1 MALSLIDSNE
11 TPLEC
16 LNPLSE
22 ERHLI
27 MKRNGDIILSPS
39 KGRLCPLYQLY
50 SGVSLYVARCTLFKD
65 GIVIAIVCDDRS
77 LKKLYQRMEDMGVM
91 FRIISVRRLR
101 SKNRSGRLSREQL
114 LTLMI
119 AHRIGYFDVPS
130 KASIRD
136 VAKVLGKS
144 PSTVS
149 ELIKRGIKNLLTIS
163 LGIPPEGFSLAE
175 KTRKKDI

>member
-1 MALSLIDSNE
+1 MALRLVDAGE
-11 TPLEC
+11 APLEC
-16 LNPLSE
+16 LNPMSS

-27 MKRNGDIILSPS
+27 MVRDGDIVLSSS
-39 KGRLCPLYQLY
+39 KGKRCPLYQLY
-50 SGVSLYVARCTLFKD
+50 SDIPLYVARCTLFKD
-65 GIVIAIVCDDRS
+65 GIITTIICDDRS
-77 LKKLYQRMEDMGVM
+77 LRKFYRKLEDMNIE

-101 SKNRSGRLSREQL
+101 SGGRSGRLSREQL

-163 LGIPPEGFSLAE
+163 LGISKEFNLEERMRRRG
-175 KTRKKDI
+175 